1 MNEIIKRGYAKV
13 DKASIDGKLCYLPH
27 HGVYHPAK
35 PNKICVA
42 FDCSA
47 QYAGRSNNKELLV
60 GPDLKVD
67 RHSANESHN

>member
-13 DKASIDGKLCYLPH
+13 DKASVDGKLCYLPH

-35 PNKICVA
+35 PNKICIV
-42 FDCSA
+42 FDCTA
-47 QYAGRSNNKELLV
+47 QYAGRYNKKELLV

-67 RHSANESHN
+67 RHSANESRN